1 MDAADLAIFGGTVMR
16 EKPSRHFIDAGRAE
30 SEIYEPDQE
39 VSDEFA
45 EAQKLASNK
54 DQLSSDALYELTP
67 AATESDNHKEELYR
81 GGEEAIGGFITT
93 TDDDLVD
100 EMGQA
105 VGLVYQ
111 DDEPLHTTEKVEE
124 RDRHRWELD
133 PASSE
138 DYSRRVNHEG
148 E

>member
-1 MDAADLAIFGGTVMR
+1 MPDKQT
-16 EKPSRHFIDAGRAE
+16 EHFIDAGRAE
-30 SEIYEPDQE
+30 SEIYEPNAE
-39 VSDEFA
+39 VSEEFA
-45 EAQKLASNK
+45 AAQNLVSNK
-54 DQLSSDALYELTP
+54 DQVSSEALFELTP
-67 AATESDNHKEELYR
+67 STRESASENEELYKV
-81 GGEEAIGGFITT
+81 GEEAIGGFNTT

-100 EMGQA
+100 EMGEA
-105 VGLVYQ
+105 AGLVYQ

-138 DYSRRVNHEG
+138 DYQRRVNHEG

>member
-1 MDAADLAIFGGTVMR
+1 MQ
-16 EKPSRHFIDAGRAE
+16 EKPSRHFVDAGRAE
-30 SEIYEPDQE
+30 SEIYEPNEE

-45 EAQKLASNK
+45 EAQKLVSNK
-54 DQLSSDALYELTP
+54 DQVSSDALYELTP
-67 AATESDNHKEELYR
+67 AMTEPANPQEESYR
-81 GGEEAIGGFITT
+81 DGEEAIGGFITT

-100 EMGQA
+100 EMGEA
-105 VGLVYQ
+105 IGLVYQ

>member
-1 MDAADLAIFGGTVMR
+1 MQ
-16 EKPSRHFIDAGRAE
+16 EKQSRQFIDAGRAE
-30 SEIYEPDQE
+30 SEIYEPNEE

-54 DQLSSDALYELTP
+54 DQVNSDALYELTP
-67 AATESDNHKEELYR
+67 AVIEPVNHSDSFYQD
-81 GGEEAIGGFITT
+81 GEEAIGGFITT
-93 TDDDLVD
+93 TDDDSVD
-100 EMGQA
+100 EMGEA
-105 VGLVYQ
+105 VGLMYQ
-111 DDEPLHTTEKVEE
+111 DDEPLHTPEKVAE

-138 DYSRRVNHEG
+138 DYDRRVNHEG

>member
-1 MDAADLAIFGGTVMR
+1 MS
-16 EKPSRHFIDAGRAE
+16 EKMSGRFIDAGRAE
-30 SEIYEPDQE
+30 SEIYEADE
-39 VSDEFA
+39 EIVEEFA

-54 DQLSSDALYELTP
+54 DQISSDALFELTP
-67 AATESDNHKEELYR
+67 STLEAASQHKESYPE
-81 GGEEAIGGFITT
+81 GEEAIGGFSTT

-100 EMGQA
+100 EMGEA
-105 VGLVYQ
+105 IGLVYQ

-138 DYSRRVNHEG
+138 DYQRRVNHEG

>member
-1 MDAADLAIFGGTVMR
+1 MPDKQTGR
-16 EKPSRHFIDAGRAE
+16 FIDTGRAE

-39 VSDEFA
+39 VSEEFA
-45 EAQKLASNK
+45 EAQKMVSHKDQVDGALFGLTPSTRESASN
-54 DQLSSDALYELTP
+54 P
-67 AATESDNHKEELYR
+67 AELYKE
-81 GGEEAIGGFITT
+81 GEEAIGGFITT

-100 EMGQA
+100 EMGEA
-105 VGLVYQ
+105 IGLVYQ

-138 DYSRRVNHEG
+138 DYQRRVNHEG